1 MTTRDELLELERA
14 GWEALTT
21 SGEAATRFYADH
33 LARDVLMLLPGGM
46 VIDDRDRVIES
57 MGGAPWTSYELS
69 DERVLEL
76 GAGGVVVAYRATARR
91 NEAVYTAI
99 FSSTYMREEEGDWKL
114 VVHQQTP
121 V

>member
-1 MTTRDELLELERA
+1 MTTRDELLQLERA
-14 GWEALTT
+14 GWEALST
-21 SGEAATRFYADH
+21 SGEAAIRFYADH
-33 LARDVLMLLPGGM
+33 LARDVLMVLPGGM

-76 GAGGVVVAYRATARR
+76 GGEGVVVAYRATARR
-91 NEAVYTAI
+91 DEDVYTAMI
-99 FSSTYMREEEGDWKL
+99 SSTYIHEEGDWKL
-114 VVHQQTP
+114 VVHQHTP